1 MDPSASEQE
10 CAEGALSV
18 AVSDDG
24 QCCGITYIK
33 PGLLSKDELIAL
45 ISVSIEYCFASS
57 YSVFVLTHSVSPL

>member
-33 PGLLSKDELIAL
+33 PGLLLKEELISL
-45 ISVSIEYCFASS
+45 ISVSIEYCSASS
-57 YSVFVLTHSVSPL
+57 